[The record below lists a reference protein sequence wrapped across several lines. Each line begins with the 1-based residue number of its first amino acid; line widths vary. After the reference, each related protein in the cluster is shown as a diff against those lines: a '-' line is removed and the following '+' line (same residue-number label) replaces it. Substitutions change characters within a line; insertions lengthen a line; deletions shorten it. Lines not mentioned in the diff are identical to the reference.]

1 MPLEDKLL
9 RYYSLVIPELEADEE
24 LKFRMREGA
33 LTPDRY
39 YYLLVQIGVDESEAE
54 SARANLQLQQMQKK
68 SWQK

>member
-9 RYYSLVIPELEADEE
+9 RYYSLVIHELEADEE
-24 LKFRMREGA
+24 LKSRMREGV

-39 YYLLVQIGVDESEAE
+39 YYLLTQVGVSESDAE

>member
-1 MPLEDKLL
+1 LPLEDKLL

-24 LKFRMREGA
+24 LKFRMREGM
-33 LTPDRY
+33 LSPDRY
-39 YYLLVQIGVDESEAE
+39 YYLLTQVGVDESEAE